1 MTNNSMIRVPTAL
14 ATGAAAAA
22 LLALTDCTVA
32 KDVFKAGVWVGVLAI
47 VAVLLVVGAAT
58 SLMKKA

>member
-1 MTNNSMIRVPTAL
+1 MNNTSMIRVPTAL
-14 ATGAAAAA
+14 ATGALASIVTGCA
-22 LLALTDCTVA
+22 LA

-47 VAVLLVVGAAT
+47 VAVLLIVAAAT